1 MPRDTHCQQGIE
13 PNKMTA
19 DLTKMESLARLFEG
33 IGLTEAK
40 ALETAGNKKL
50 APLLESVIL
59 SATSLV

>member
-1 MPRDTHCQQGIE
+1 
-13 PNKMTA
+13 MTA